1 MANII
6 VFQHGD
12 LEGPG
17 RLGATLRDHAF
28 RLDIRRPDR
37 DGEGAVPRD
46 LDNVHGV
53 ISLGGAMNVGDPLV
67 WMDREM
73 AFLKAAH
80 QAALPV
86 IGVCLGAQML
96 AAALGG
102 KVEKMARPEWGL
114 APVSLT
120 VPGQTETILA
130 GIPWSSPQFHAHG
143 YQVTE
148 LAPESALLASSA
160 ACKVQAYRCG
170 LRSFGFQ
177 YHFEC
182 DRAAIERYASRNGP
196 LLQQAE
202 TSPEAVTRQL
212 DAHYPMFARV
222 ANRLCVNIATLVFPV
237 DRLVAV

>member
-1 MANII
+1 MATII

-37 DGEGAVPRD
+37 DGEGAIPPD

-53 ISLGGAMNVGDPLV
+53 ISLGGAMNVGDPLG
-67 WMDREM
+67 WMSREM
-73 AFLKAAH
+73 DFLKAAH
-80 QAALPV
+80 EAALPV

-120 VPGQTETILA
+120 VPGQTETMLA
-130 GIPWSSPQFHAHG
+130 GIPWEVHQFHAHG
-143 YQVTE
+143 YEVTE
-148 LAPESALLASSA
+148 LPPESTLLASSA

-182 DRAAIERYASRNGP
+182 DRAAIERYAGRDGP
-196 LLQQAE
+196 LMQQAE
-202 TSPEAVTRQL
+202 TSAEAVTRQL
-212 DAHYPMFARV
+212 DAHYPMFAR
-222 ANRLCVNIATLVFPV
+222 AADRLCVNIATFAFPF

>member
-1 MANII
+1 MATII

-17 RLGATLRDHAF
+17 RLGATLRDHGF

-37 DGEGAVPRD
+37 DGAGAVPPD

-53 ISLGGAMNVGDPLV
+53 ISLGGAMNVGDPLA
-67 WMDREM
+67 WLGREM
-73 AFLKAAH
+73 EFLKLAH
-80 QAALPV
+80 EAALPV

-102 KVEKMARPEWGL
+102 KVEKMPRPEWGL

-120 VPGQTETILA
+120 VPGQTEAMLA
-130 GIPWSSPQFHAHG
+130 GIPWTVHQFHSHA
-143 YQVTE
+143 YEVTE
-148 LAPESALLASSA
+148 LPADATLLASSA
-160 ACKVQAYRCG
+160 ACRVQAYRCG

-182 DRAAIERYASRNGP
+182 DRPAIEGYARRDGET
-196 LLQQAE
+196 LAAAE
-202 TSPEAVTRQL
+202 TSVEALVRQL
-212 DAHYPMFARV
+212 DGHYAMFAR
-222 ANRLCVNIATLVFPV
+222 AADRLCVNVATYAFPF

>member
-1 MANII
+1 MATII

-17 RLGATLRDHAF
+17 RLGATLRDHGF

-37 DGEGAVPRD
+37 DGVGAVPPD

-53 ISLGGAMNVGDPLV
+53 ISLGGAMNVGDAAPWLA
-67 WMDREM
+67 REM
-73 AFLKAAH
+73 EFLAAAH
-80 QAALPV
+80 ERSLPV

-120 VPGQTETILA
+120 VPGQTETMLA
-130 GIPWSSPQFHAHG
+130 GIPWEVHQFHAHG
-143 YQVTE
+143 REVTE
-148 LAPESALLASSA
+148 LPPEAVLLASSA
-160 ACKVQAYRCG
+160 GCKVQAYRCG

-182 DRAAIERYASRNGP
+182 DRPAIEGYARRDGEM
-196 LLQQAE
+196 LARAE
-202 TSPEAVTRQL
+202 TSVEAVTRQL
-212 DAHYPMFARV
+212 DGHYAMFAR
-222 ANRLCVNIATLVFPV
+222 AGDRLCVNVAMYAFPF